1 MPRPT
6 TAARRYAE
14 AAFDLARRE
23 EAIDAWA
30 VDLQLAAAIASEEG
44 VERALDN
51 PAIPLEEREAAVDAV
66 LNGRVRP
73 PILNLV
79 RLLVRRNRGVL
90 LPAVS
95 REFDRL
101 VNRERGVVT
110 AIVTSAAPLSDAD
123 VDVVRRRI
131 AAMRSVSTVDVEQ
144 RVDEGLIGGL
154 TVRVGDQL
162 IDASVRGR
170 LERLRAELV
179 AGRR

>member
-1 MPRPT
+1 M
-6 TAARRYAE
+6 
-14 AAFDLARRE
+14 
-23 EAIDAWA
+23 
-30 VDLQLAAAIASEEG
+30 
-44 VERALDN
+44 
-51 PAIPLEEREAAVDAV
+51 
-66 LNGRVRP
+66 
-73 PILNLV
+73 
-79 RLLVRRNRGVL
+79 
-90 LPAVS
+90 S

-101 VNRERGVVT
+101 LNRERGVVT

-131 AAMRSVSTVDVEQ
+131 AAMRSASTVDVEQ